1 MFMSKFA
8 KGRLSVE
15 PIICYILH
23 AFRIGC
29 CCDYY
34 DWGQCICGL
43 HDRNIKYQIKL
54 FYIGGNKYHIYII
67 IIIIQKNNNNY
78 DESSYVLIS
87 YLFLIS

>member
-54 FYIGGNKYHIYII
+54 FYIGVNKYHTNIYIYHRNTKKKKRI
-67 IIIIQKNNNNY
+67 MMSHRIFP
-78 DESSYVLIS
+78 VHTC
-87 YLFLIS
+87 F